1 MPGNSLAETQTPM
14 DGRAGHDSAWIMLGA
29 TTHLQQELIGT
40 AVPHLD
46 LSCVI
51 SQLSL
56 AGNQLLDMPRLLVSY
71 LRSAEA
77 RCDLGARTEAV
88 SRAPDFVAVQLSAA
102 GKFADCSRLQKGK
115 PAYGACCQGQVSKL
129 VSRC

>member
-14 DGRAGHDSAWIMLGA
+14 DGEAGHDSAWIMLGA
-29 TTHLQQELIGT
+29 TTYLQQELIGT
-40 AVPHLD
+40 AIPHLD

-77 RCDLGARTEAV
+77 RCDSGARTEAV
-88 SRAPDFVAVQLSAA
+88 LRAPDFVAVQLSAA
-102 GKFADCSRLQKGK
+102 EICRLQQASKGK
-115 PAYGACCQGQVSKL
+115 PAYGVCCQGQVSKL